1 MQQYPTPP
9 FPRRLSLTGPGPKP
23 PGFGWENISGR
34 GASGQPWPKSLQDWA
49 DEQARVFDKWGSEG
63 FEGGQRRRQRELFRR
78 DYFARRPAG
87 QTMQTRQREMWR
99 HQQNMNWQRFMNQK
113 QLGTIRRIS
122 TAQRLASLLTP
133 GNVAKGAGRVGFGMA
148 SMIGLILSIPSSERQ
163 TETMRLRQRRG
174 RERTIGGTAGQLQAG
189 GPLESRRFRMRE

>member
-1 MQQYPTPP
+1 
-9 FPRRLSLTGPGPKP
+9 
-23 PGFGWENISGR
+23 
-34 GASGQPWPKSLQDWA
+34 
-49 DEQARVFDKWGSEG
+49 
-63 FEGGQRRRQRELFRR
+63 
-78 DYFARRPAG
+78 
-87 QTMQTRQREMWR
+87 MQTRQREMWR